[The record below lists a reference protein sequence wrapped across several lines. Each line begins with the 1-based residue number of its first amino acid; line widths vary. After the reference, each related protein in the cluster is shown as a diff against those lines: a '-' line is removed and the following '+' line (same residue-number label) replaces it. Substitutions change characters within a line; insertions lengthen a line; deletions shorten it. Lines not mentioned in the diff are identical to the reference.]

1 VFLRLLLL
9 FIAVPFVELAI
20 LLYLAELT
28 DWKFALALVI
38 VTGFVGTWLA
48 RSQGF
53 RTYWRIQQELASG
66 RLPGDSLLDA
76 VMIFVAGALL
86 LTPGILT
93 DIFGLTLLIP
103 FCRAYYRRRLI
114 SWFKSHFT
122 IRAVPPEAWGDRSGG
137 SEVIDSYVVDVD
149 PDPKD
154 SPRKIE

>member
-1 VFLRLLLL
+1 MFLRLLLL

-28 DWKFALALVI
+28 DWKFTLALVI

-93 DIFGLTLLIP
+93 DIFGITLLIP
-103 FCRAYYRRRLI
+103 FCRAYYRRRLV

-122 IRAVPPEAWGDRSGG
+122 IRAVPQGVGRPLGK